1 MTPLII
7 YNIRNI
13 KTRRLT
19 SLLTGLGMA
28 FVVFVFSS
36 VMMMAEG
43 LEKSLVDTGSY
54 DNVIVIRRASQAEVQ
69 STIQRTEASIVET
82 LPWIGKDTDGRNL
95 SERELVVLISL
106 LKKDGS
112 PSNVVIR
119 GTGERSLS
127 IRRQV
132 RLIEGRMPRPGST
145 EIVVG
150 TSIKKGFKNLEP
162 GSRLRFALR
171 EWTVVGIIDAGNT
184 AFSSEIWAPVDSLM
198 QAFKRPVYSSVVF
211 KLMVPQDFSS
221 VKKAIETDPRLG
233 LEAKREIDFYK
244 EQSEVMAR
252 FLRILGTSLS
262 IVFSLGAIIGAMI
275 TMYAQVANRIQ
286 EIGTLR
292 VLGFQRREILMSF
305 LFESV
310 ILSLAGGITGL
321 VFSSFLQ
328 FYTVST
334 LNWQTF
340 SELAFRFRL
349 TPGIV
354 LKSIVFSLI
363 MGAVGGILPAL
374 RASRLNIVNALR
386 TG

>member
-1 MTPLII
+1 MTPLIV

-13 KTRRLT
+13 RTRRLT

-69 STIQRTEASIVET
+69 STIPRAETSIVET
-82 LPWIGKDTDGRNL
+82 LPWIEKDIDGRNL

-119 GTGERSLS
+119 GTGEKSLS
-127 IRRQV
+127 IRSQV
-132 RLIEGRMPRPGST
+132 KLIEGRMPRPGST

-184 AFSSEIWAPVDSLM
+184 AFSSEIWADIDSLM
-198 QAFKRPVYSSVVF
+198 QAFRRPVYSSIVF
-211 KLMVPQDFSS
+211 KLRVPGDFFS
-221 VKKAIETDPRLG
+221 VKKAIETDPRLS

-310 ILSLAGGITGL
+310 LLSLAGGFTGL
-321 VFSSFLQ
+321 IFSSFLQ

-354 LKSIVFSLI
+354 LKSLVFSII
-363 MGAVGGILPAL
+363 MGIMGGILPAL

>member
-1 MTPLII
+1 MTPLVI
-7 YNIRNI
+7 YNLRNI
-13 KTRRLT
+13 RTRRLT

-43 LEKSLVDTGSY
+43 LERALVDTGSY
-54 DNVIVIRRASQAEVQ
+54 DNVIVIRRAAQAEVQ
-69 STIQRTEASIVET
+69 STIPRNEASIVET
-82 LPWIGKDTDGRNL
+82 LPWIEKDIDGRNL

-119 GTGERSLS
+119 GTGEKSLS

-132 RLIEGRMPRPGST
+132 RLKEGRMPRPGST
-145 EIVVG
+145 EIAAG
-150 TSIKKGFKNLEP
+150 TSIKKGFQGLEP

-171 EWTVVGIIDAGNT
+171 EWTVVGIFDAGNT
-184 AFSSEIWAPVDSLM
+184 AFSSEIWADIDSLM
-198 QAFKRPVYSSVVF
+198 QAFRRPVYSSLVF
-211 KLMVPQDFSS
+211 KLRDPEDFSF
-221 VKKAIETDPRLG
+221 VKRAIETDPRLS

-252 FLRILGTSLS
+252 FLRILGSSFS

-275 TMYAQVANRIQ
+275 TMYAQVSNRIQ

-292 VLGFQRREILMSF
+292 VLGFQKRDILMSF
-305 LFESV
+305 LLESV
-310 ILSLAGGITGL
+310 MLSLAGGIAGL
-321 VFSSFLQ
+321 IFSSFLQ

-354 LKSIVFSLI
+354 LKSLVFSII
-363 MGAVGGILPAL
+363 MGIAGGILPAL

>member
-13 KTRRLT
+13 KTRKLT

-69 STIQRTEASIVET
+69 STIPRAEASIVET
-82 LPWIGKDTDGRNL
+82 LPWIEKDIDGRNL

-132 RLIEGRMPRPGST
+132 KLIEGRMPRPGST

-171 EWTVVGIIDAGNT
+171 EWTVTGIIDAGNT
-184 AFSSEIWAPVDSLM
+184 AFSSEIWADINSLM
-198 QAFKRPVYSSVVF
+198 QAFRRPVYSSIVF
-211 KLMVPQDFSS
+211 KLRDPRDFSS

-310 ILSLAGGITGL
+310 LLSLAGGLTGL

-354 LKSIVFSLI
+354 LKSLAFSLI
-363 MGAVGGILPAL
+363 MGVVGGILPAL
-374 RASRLNIVNALR
+374 KASRLNIVNALR

>member
-198 QAFKRPVYSSVVF
+198 QAFRRPVYSSVVF

>member
-13 KTRRLT
+13 KTRKLT

-69 STIQRTEASIVET
+69 STIQRAEASIVET
-82 LPWIGKDTDGRNL
+82 LPWIEKDTDGRNL

-132 RLIEGRMPRPGST
+132 KLIEGRMPRPGST

-171 EWTVVGIIDAGNT
+171 EWTVAGIIDAGNT

-198 QAFKRPVYSSVVF
+198 QAFRRPVYSSIVF
-211 KLMVPQDFSS
+211 KLRDPQDFSS

-233 LEAKREIDFYK
+233 LEVKREIDFYK

>member
-1 MTPLII
+1 M
-7 YNIRNI
+7 
-13 KTRRLT
+13 
-19 SLLTGLGMA
+19 
-28 FVVFVFSS
+28 
-36 VMMMAEG
+36 
-43 LEKSLVDTGSY
+43 
-54 DNVIVIRRASQAEVQ
+54 
-69 STIQRTEASIVET
+69 ET
-82 LPWIGKDTDGRNL
+82 LPWIERDIDGKSL
-95 SERELVVLISL
+95 CERELVVLISL

-119 GTGERSLS
+119 GTGEKSFS
-127 IRRQV
+127 IRKQV
-132 RLIEGRMPRPGST
+132 RLIEGRIPRPGST

-150 TSIKKGFKNLEP
+150 SSIKKGFKGLET

-171 EWTVVGIIDAGNT
+171 EWTVVGIIDAGST

-198 QAFKRPVYSSVVF
+198 QAFRRSAYSSIVF
-211 KLMVPQDFSS
+211 KLRDPADFSS
-221 VKKAIETDPRLG
+221 VKKAVETDPRLS

-244 EQSEVMAR
+244 EQSEIMAR
-252 FLRILGTSLS
+252 FLRILGSSLS

-292 VLGFQRREILMSF
+292 VLGFQRKEILMSF
-305 LFESV
+305 LFES
-310 ILSLAGGITGL
+310 ILLSLAGGITGL
-321 VFSSFLQ
+321 IFSSFLQ

-354 LKSIVFSLI
+354 FKSLI
-363 MGAVGGILPAL
+363 FSIIMGTVGGILPAL
-374 RASRLNIVNALR
+374 RAARLNIVHALR